1 MKLWSVKVRNW
12 GWYDAKTLY
21 AESRKEAAEMAADF
35 DAYDRVKYAGNFLEE
50 TAAELLEYTNYIVN
64 R

>member
-21 AESRKEAAEMAADF
+21 AESREAAAEMAADF
-35 DAYDRVKYAGNFLEE
+35 DAYDRVKYAGNFLDENAEE
-50 TAAELLEYTNYIVN
+50 MLENTKYIIN